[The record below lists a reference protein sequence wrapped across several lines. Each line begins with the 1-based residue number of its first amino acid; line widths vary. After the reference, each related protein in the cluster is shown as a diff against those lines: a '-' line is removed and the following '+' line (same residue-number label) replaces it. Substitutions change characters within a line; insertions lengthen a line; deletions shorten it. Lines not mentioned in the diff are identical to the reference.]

1 MRSPRLLSGT
11 ALLVTASAT
20 LALLHACQEARQPT
34 EPDPAATLA
43 TSASSSVAVRGKWG
57 PVFSTPTVAV
67 DAHPAAGTPS
77 CPTAG

>member
-1 MRSPRLLSGT
+1 MHSPRLLPGT

-34 EPDPAATLA
+34 EPDL
-43 TSASSSVAVRGKWG
+43 
-57 PVFSTPTVAV
+57 FSTPTVAV